1 MLIRIAA
8 PLALLAA
15 AALVGCAP
23 GRMAATPAPKIVAQT
38 IPYVPGTGVI
48 QAATPR
54 PAPISAAT
62 AGTGASSARGAATA
76 AKADS
81 TYMRLT
87 LRMDNGRS
95 QVVDVPTSDF
105 QRDFSVGSRVELTRD
120 GFIRKQS

>member
-1 MLIRIAA
+1 MLKIAI
-8 PLALLAA
+8 PLAFLAT

-23 GRMAATPAPKIVAQT
+23 NRMAAAPAPKVVAQT
-38 IPYVPGTGVI
+38 IPLVPGTGVI
-48 QAATPR
+48 QAAVPR
-54 PAPISAAT
+54 PAPITAAT

-95 QVVDVPTSDF
+95 QVVDVPTADY
-105 QRDFSVGSRVELTRD
+105 QRDFRVGSRVELTGD